1 MSLEAG
7 AQLGPYRIVELL
19 GAGGM
24 GEVYKAHDSRLNR
37 SVALK
42 LLPPQG
48 DRSRFEAEARAV
60 AALNHPNI
68 VAIYD
73 VGDNYIVSE
82 LIDGEPLPVPAQP
95 LQKLLDLATQI
106 ADGLAAAHAAGIV
119 HRDLKPANIL
129 VTRDGRVK
137 ILDFGLAKMMRPEL
151 GGAENTASLLI
162 TATQP
167 GVILGT
173 VAYMSPEQVR
183 GQPVDAR
190 SDQFSFGLVL
200 YEMAGGKRAFA
211 RETGVEM
218 MTAILRE
225 DPEPL
230 PEAVPAPLRWVIE
243 RCLAKEPNQRYES
256 TRDLFQEVR
265 TIRDRLPETASASRV
280 RAIESVPALKPKGP
294 RRWNAWPWIAGLLA
308 LAAGL
313 GFWTGRGANT
323 FEIHPRYTP
332 VANDPEP
339 ASHPVFSPDGKAVAY
354 VRDTAED
361 PFSDRFQQIMLRS
374 LDAAVPTVLV
384 EGVPRVQTVRWSP
397 DGSRIYYAT
406 YQSGLW
412 SVSVAGEEPQKVL
425 EDLDGGFAISPDG
438 KAFLT
443 THDVAPSGA
452 EPRTEF
458 LSSAPPGAALKPVP
472 GISVPQETG
481 AAESLLVFSPDGS
494 KLAIPCGT
502 SERSQL
508 CVVQYP
514 AGKYHTVAVHG
525 PARSIA
531 WFPDN
536 RHLVVDDR
544 DSIQIVDSAGGES
557 RWLFSTPEVFQQ
569 STLSPDGGRLIY
581 STGVANYSIVEA
593 SLDGKMEHPLV
604 ASSLQDTYP
613 SWSPRGDALVY
624 IRNYGAR
631 SEIWTCAADGGRPL
645 LLARSSKGPQSMG
658 TPRFSPD
665 GGRIAYADQGSL
677 FTIMAGGGRSVKVF
691 DEPSGE
697 IIGLDWSPDG
707 NSIAFVERVEGQLR
721 LMRVAASGGSPS
733 PVLADEDL
741 NFFLGLRWSPDGRW
755 IAGASIAG
763 VRLIS
768 PDGKS
773 SHLLTGHSAGGDFSH
788 DGKTFYVVRR
798 SQDRHWQVVP
808 VNVDTGREGTGVT
821 LPLPGSLY
829 LGGVS
834 LNPDGKRMVLHANQ
848 LKYDLWMVEGFP
860 RPSQG
865 IARLW
870 KRWVNP

>member
-1 MSLEAG
+1 
-7 AQLGPYRIVELL
+7 
-19 GAGGM
+19 M

-48 DRSRFEAEARAV
+48 DRARFEAEARAV
-60 AALNHPNI
+60 AALNHPNV

-73 VGDNYIVSE
+73 VGENYIVSE
-82 LIDGEPLPVPAQP
+82 LIHGEPLPAPAEPAQR
-95 LQKLLDLATQI
+95 LLDLAVQI

-137 ILDFGLAKMMRPEL
+137 ILDFGLAKMMRPET
-151 GGAENTASLLI
+151 GDPENTTRLLS

-167 GVILGT
+167 GVIMGT

-200 YEMAGGKRAFA
+200 YEMAAGKRAFA

-225 DPEPL
+225 DPDPL
-230 PEAVPAPLRWVIE
+230 PQTVPAPLRWIVE
-243 RCLAKEPNQRYES
+243 RCLAKEPELRYES
-256 TRDLFQEVR
+256 TRDLYQELRTVR
-265 TIRDRLPETASASRV
+265 DHLPETTSMSRV
-280 RAIESVPALKPKGP
+280 KVGAVQPTRKPVG
-294 RRWNAWPWIAGLLA
+294 RLRSIPWLAFGGLA
-308 LAAGL
+308 LAGLALAGITFWL
-313 GFWTGRGANT
+313 GRDADT
-323 FEIHPRYTP
+323 FEIRPRYTP

-339 ASHPVFSPDGKAVAY
+339 ASHPVFSPDGKSVAY

-374 LDAAVPTVLV
+374 LDAAVPSVLV
-384 EGVPRVQTVRWSP
+384 EGVPRIQTLGWSP
-397 DGSRIYYAT
+397 DGARIYYST

-412 SVSVAGEEPQKVL
+412 SVSVAGEKPQKML
-425 EDLDGGFAISPDG
+425 EDVDSGFGISPDG
-438 KAFLT
+438 KVLLT
-443 THDVAPSGA
+443 TRDVSRQGGDA
-452 EPRTEF
+452 RTEF
-458 LSSAPPGAALKPVP
+458 LASAPPGATLKPVP
-472 GISVPQETG
+472 GMSVPQDTS

-494 KLAIPCGT
+494 KFALPCGT
-502 SERSQL
+502 SQSSRL
-508 CVVQYP
+508 CVVAYP
-514 AGKYHTVAVHG
+514 SGKYQTQAVHG

-536 RHLVVDDR
+536 RHLIVDDR
-544 DSIQIVDSAGGES
+544 GSIQIVDSGGEPS
-557 RWLFSTPEVFQQ
+557 HLLFSTPEVFQQ
-569 STLSPDGGRLIY
+569 STLSPDGGKLIY
-581 STGVANYSIVEA
+581 STGMANYTIVEA
-593 SLDGKMEHPLV
+593 SLDGKMERPLV
-604 ASSLQDTYP
+604 ENSLQDTYP

-624 IRNYGAR
+624 IRNYGPR
-631 SEIWTCAADGGRPL
+631 GEIWICAADGAHPV
-645 LLARSSKGPQSMG
+645 LLARSAKGPQSLG

-665 GGRIAYADQGSL
+665 GKRIAYSDQGSL
-677 FTIMAGGGRSVKVF
+677 FTILATGGRPVEVF
-691 DEPSGE
+691 EETSGV

-707 NSIAFVERVEGQLR
+707 NSIAFVERAEGQLR
-721 LMRVAASGGSPS
+721 LMRVPAGGGAPALVVS
-733 PVLADEDL
+733 DEDL
-741 NFFLGLRWSPDGRW
+741 NFYQGLRWSPDGHW
-755 IAGASIAG
+755 IAGASLAG

-773 SHLLTGHSAGGDFSH
+773 SHLLTGYSAGGDFSPN
-788 DGKTFYVVRR
+788 GKTFYVLRR
-798 SQDRHWQVVP
+798 SEDRHWKAVP
-808 VNVDTGREGTGVT
+808 VDVGTGREGPGAT

-829 LGGVS
+829 VGGISVH
-834 LNPDGKRMVLHANQ
+834 PDGKRMVLHVNQ

-860 RPSQG
+860 RPAQG